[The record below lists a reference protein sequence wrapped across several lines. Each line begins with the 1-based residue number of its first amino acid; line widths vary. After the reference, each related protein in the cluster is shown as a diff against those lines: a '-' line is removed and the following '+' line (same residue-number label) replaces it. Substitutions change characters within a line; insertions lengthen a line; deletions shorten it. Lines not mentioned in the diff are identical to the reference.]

1 MSRTHLHYQGVR
13 ALITAL
19 ILTIVFGLGSVAG
32 GFFLKEQFEHADH
45 DDDESGHP
53 SEMDLDTH
61 ESDVHDHLHEDEG
74 HEEEDH
80 EHEEDH
86 VALTAQAYANLDLKM
101 GSITRGD
108 YWKTLLVP
116 GRVVE
121 IPGQSNLSI
130 PASVTGVVE
139 QVNLLP
145 GQTLD
150 GVGPL
155 FTIRITDKSLID
167 AQSRLLEL
175 LTRQEV
181 AEQEIARLDPLIS
194 SGAVSGAKTRELQ
207 YEVKQ
212 LKAQESA
219 VKQELRTRGMAETA
233 IEQVVAER
241 QLETLTKVY
250 APDFSSSSGAAKPA
264 DTAEHYG
271 YSIEDLMVYPG
282 KSVERGEPLC
292 TIAYHSRLYLEGTA
306 FPDDL
311 PVLQKIIE
319 LNWKID
325 VSTHHEE
332 HGEESELSLDL
343 LRVDNHVD
351 EESQTVKFYLELPNE
366 VMHSRETGGS
376 RFEQWRFRPGQ
387 RLHLRLPVE
396 KWTSQL
402 TLPVDAVVVDGPNI
416 FVFVEH
422 HHEEDHHEEEYGQDE
437 MAEVDAEDL
446 AISHGHEDEHAHEH
460 DVFIELEPIPVHM
473 LYRDDRTVVI
483 ADDGQLSDHE
493 EIALNNAYKLYLAM
507 KMQAGGGGGHHHHHD
522 H

>member
-1 MSRTHLHYQGVR
+1 LR
-13 ALITAL
+13 
-19 ILTIVFGLGSVAG
+19 
-32 GFFLKEQFEHADH
+32 
-45 DDDESGHP
+45 
-53 SEMDLDTH
+53 
-61 ESDVHDHLHEDEG
+61 
-74 HEEEDH
+74 
-80 EHEEDH
+80 
-86 VALTAQAYANLDLKM
+86 M
-101 GSITRGD
+101 GAIIRGD

-150 GVGPL
+150 GVDPL

-181 AEQEIARLDPLIS
+181 AEQEISRLDPLIS

-207 YEVKQ
+207 YEIKQ

-219 VKQELRTRGMAETA
+219 VRQELRTRGMAETA

-241 QLETLTKVY
+241 KLETLTKVF
-250 APDFSSSSGAAKPA
+250 APDFSSSSGIAKSA
-264 DTAEHYG
+264 DAGEHYG

-292 TIAYHSRLYLEGTA
+292 TVAYHSRLYLEGTA
-306 FPDDL
+306 FPADL
-311 PVLQKIIE
+311 SVLQKIIE
-319 LNWKID
+319 MNWKID

-332 HGEESELSLDL
+332 HDEEAGLKLDL

-366 VMHSRETGGS
+366 VMHSRETAGS

-396 KWTSQL
+396 KWSSQL
-402 TLPVDAVVVDGPNI
+402 TLPVDAVVVDGPNV
-416 FVFVEH
+416 FVFAEH
-422 HHEEDHHEEEYGQDE
+422 HHEEERDQDEASEVVSENPESLPEEE
-437 MAEVDAEDL
+437 
-446 AISHGHEDEHAHEH
+446 HEDEHNI
-460 DVFIELEPIPVHM
+460 FIELEPIPVHL

-483 ADDGQLSDHE
+483 ADDGQLADGE

-507 KMQAGGGGGHHHHHD
+507 KMQAGGGGGHHHHHE